1 MAGFRRISDTEPDIR
16 SIPNFYLGTYF
27 AHSLTYV
34 AKAWVFFSKTG
45 ADLKQWYF
53 AINKDSFDYK
63 KSHFRYLI
71 PKEEKL

>member
-1 MAGFRRISDTEPDIR
+1 MTFFVISSKFLYKFKI
-16 SIPNFYLGTYF
+16 IYFYLGTYF